1 MVSSRQTLNLMVL
14 ATVHYEI
21 FPSEVGSFTGE
32 CGWHQLDGEVRLG
45 FTDAPEMFISWGN
58 EPHQYSVEVRS
69 ASFFSAGRLSSLQMS
84 AHPYWQSL
92 IGHELSIARMD
103 TEHQILRLSAVPGEV
118 FLSSQYD
125 DGTFQGDCIRVS
137 QRTPI

>member
-1 MVSSRQTLNLMVL
+1 MVL

-21 FPSEVGSFTGE
+21 FPSEAGSFTGE
-32 CGWHQLDGEVRLG
+32 GGWHQLDSEVRLG

-58 EPHQYSVEVRS
+58 KPLQYSVEIRS
-69 ASFFSAGRLSSLQMS
+69 TSFFSAGCRSSLQMS

-92 IGHELSIARMD
+92 IGHELNIAHMD
-103 TEHQILRLSAVPGEV
+103 SGHQILRLSAVSGEV

>member
-1 MVSSRQTLNLMVL
+1 MVL
-14 ATVHYEI
+14 ATIHYEI
-21 FPSEVGSFTGE
+21 FANEAGSFAGE
-32 CGWHQLDGEVRLG
+32 GGWHQLDGEVRLG
-45 FTDAPEMFISWGN
+45 FTDAPEIFISWGN
-58 EPHQYSVEVRS
+58 GPLQYSVEVRS
-69 ASFFSAGRLSSLQMS
+69 ASFFSAGRLSSRQMS

-92 IGHELSIARMD
+92 IGHELNIAHMD
-103 TEHQILRLSAVPGEV
+103 SGHQILRLSAVSGEV